1 MKMKEIL
8 ILVDQVVVLWME
20 KIIVVYILQ
29 MSGEL
34 GELNFR
40 VEYVSMM
47 QINQSY
53 DVDCYFRMHR
63 GCHVTLYQDVKVPDN
78 LPYFNMVRGPHDAPL
93 QTHSCWRDLYDR
105 CVSAL
110 RSVLC

>member
-1 MKMKEIL
+1 
-8 ILVDQVVVLWME
+8 
-20 KIIVVYILQ
+20 

-53 DVDCYFRMHR
+53 DVDSYFRMHR

-105 CVSAL
+105 CVS
-110 RSVLC
+110 VLCFCGDYNGCLLLALWGRGTLSASRAGQSGLS

>member
-1 MKMKEIL
+1 M
-8 ILVDQVVVLWME
+8 
-20 KIIVVYILQ
+20 VVYNFQ

-53 DVDCYFRMHR
+53 DVDSYFRMHR

-78 LPYFNMVRGPHDAPL
+78 LPYLNSVRGPHGKKL
-93 QTHSCWRDLYDR
+93 ELSSCWGDIYER
-105 CVSAL
+105 
-110 RSVLC
+110 

>member
-1 MKMKEIL
+1 MIM
-8 ILVDQVVVLWME
+8 LVSVF
-20 KIIVVYILQ
+20 Q

-53 DVDCYFRMHR
+53 DVDSYFRMHR

-78 LPYFNMVRGPHDAPL
+78 LHYFNMVRGPHDAPL

-105 CVSAL
+105 CVSL
-110 RSVLC
+110 FSVFSGD